1 MFERLTTGSN
11 FGLLART
18 LEFTSGRQ
26 QIIANNIANWE
37 TPGFRPTDVD
47 AQAFQAAL
55 ADAVEERKSLTEN
68 GVTFD
73 ELKDID
79 GGLKVAR
86 GEQWEVGP
94 HGLELRPEP
103 VGEGLLY
110 HDGNDRS
117 MERILQSMTENL
129 TMFRFAATMMRRQFQ
144 SIENA
149 ISERL

>member
-1 MFERLTTGSN
+1 LTDRG
-11 FGLLART
+11 
-18 LEFTSGRQ
+18 
-26 QIIANNIANWE
+26 
-37 TPGFRPTDVD
+37 V
-47 AQAFQAAL
+47 AF
-55 ADAVEERKSLTEN
+55 D
-68 GVTFD
+68 D
-73 ELKDID
+73 LKDID

-86 GEQWEVGP
+86 GEQWEVGSN
-94 HGLELRPEP
+94 GLELRPEP
-103 VGEGLLY
+103 VGEGLLF

>member
-18 LEFTSGRQ
+18 LEFTSSRQ

-47 AQAFQAAL
+47 PKAFQAAL
-55 ADAVEERKSLTEN
+55 ADAVAERKALTER
-68 GVTFD
+68 GVVFD
-73 ELKDID
+73 DLKDVD

-86 GEQWEVGP
+86 GEQWEVGSN
-94 HGLELRPEP
+94 GLELRPEP
-103 VGEGLLY
+103 VGEGLLF